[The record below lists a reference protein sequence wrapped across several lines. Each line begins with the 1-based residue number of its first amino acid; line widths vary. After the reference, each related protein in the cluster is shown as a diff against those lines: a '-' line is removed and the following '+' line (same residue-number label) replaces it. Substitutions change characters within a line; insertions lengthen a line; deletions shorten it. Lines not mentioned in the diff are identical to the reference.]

1 MGASGPTWPT
11 SRRDRLELVAR
22 SVPVISR
29 YGFVLDA
36 ITSPGPIVLAS
47 QRRCMIYLDT
57 TMR

>member
-22 SVPVISR
+22 SVPVIFR
-29 YGFVLDA
+29 CDFVLDA
-36 ITSPGPIVLAS
+36 ITRSGSIVLAS
-47 QRRCMIYLDT
+47 QRRCIVYLAT